1 LENRFSSETLKLKI
15 EIKDLD
21 GVQRSVNDG
30 ANRRSFST
38 VVGALIIGA
47 AIVSTNAQ
55 TPEMQL
61 LSNILFGVA
70 SILGVWL
77 MVKIIRSDSSI

>member
-1 LENRFSSETLKLKI
+1 MTDMFQRQLIGDDLVQSLLRTGLELKQLSLQSPRQLAFLLDRFSSETLKLKI

-47 AIVSTNAQ
+47 ALA
-55 TPEMQL
+55 
-61 LSNILFGVA
+61 
-70 SILGVWL
+70 
-77 MVKIIRSDSSI
+77 

>member
-1 LENRFSSETLKLKI
+1 MEAVDILRKSMDSA
-15 EIKDLD
+15 
-21 GVQRSVNDG
+21 

-38 VVGALIIGA
+38 VVGALVIGA

-55 TPEMQL
+55 APQFQL

-70 SILGVWL
+70 SLLGLWL
-77 MVKIIRSDSSI
+77 VVNIIRSGQLK